1 MPEATEFE
9 EKEYENPLNHQL
21 LLKSNNLW
29 TPGQVF
35 EKAFGID
42 SALLALN
49 YNFWA
54 INGYDSIPEGVFLNT
69 YNWDHLWTPSTRARQ
84 RFPSFK
90 LNVLIQAKRPEYRL
104 GINSDYANY
113 GIKNHYWQFS
123 VTKHQQEILEQ
134 VETALASDAL
144 VTYAC
149 PTFHKFSELDNHI
162 SSGGLVSNSTF
173 VKPSIL
179 KDHKRW
185 IYDQPGTTGLG
196 CSKIE
201 RYSDISF
208 EQQIQ
213 ELFIDRRIEI
223 NDDSDT
229 NQALQNLLQLEK
241 IAISICEEVNQNN
254 AIAAAFLRRR
264 QILLP
269 EINTIGVDVDAIRS
283 FLTFKLFVSTTNT
296 LWMTS

>member
-21 LLKSNNLW
+21 LLTSNNLW

-42 SALLALN
+42 SALFALS
-49 YNFWA
+49 YDFWA
-54 INGYDSIPEGVFLNT
+54 INGINSIPEGVFLNT
-69 YNWDHLWTPSTRARQ
+69 YNWDQLWKPSTRARK

-104 GINSDYANY
+104 GTNSEYAKN

-134 VETALASDAL
+134 VETKLASDAL

-149 PTFHKFSELDNHI
+149 PTFHKFSELDTFI
-162 SSGGLVSNSTF
+162 SSGVLVSNSTF

-179 KDHKRW
+179 AGHKRW
-185 IYDQPGTTGLG
+185 VYDQPGTTGLG
-196 CSKIE
+196 CSKIVKH
-201 RYSDISF
+201 SDRSL
-208 EQQIQ
+208 EQRLGGLFLDIQ
-213 ELFIDRRIEI
+213 V
-223 NDDSDT
+223 
-229 NQALQNLLQLEK
+229 
-241 IAISICEEVNQNN
+241 EVN
-254 AIAAAFLRRR
+254 
-264 QILLP
+264 
-269 EINTIGVDVDAIRS
+269 DAKS
-283 FLTFKLFVSTTNT
+283 FKT
-296 LWMTS
+296 